1 MKLPAIILLL
11 SVALSG
17 CAGTF
22 EPSKTFLSMK
32 GKITRPQAVMILSKV
47 SGSTGTNGEAVVCQ
61 LGTAYGV
68 DKNTRLEFTESGF
81 SYQAYTK
88 GKFVGEKDGIQ
99 YFEKGYFQ
107 KVIPFDGIRVVRI
120 LPYQGTDCQSVKYG
134 KYDYV
139 IALQNNPFDVALSIA
154 VKENELDKYL
164 AAITSLTDDPRMVQ
178 GVGL

>member
-1 MKLPAIILLL
+1 MKITVILLL

-17 CAGTF
+17 CASSF
-22 EPSKTFLSMK
+22 EPSETFLSMR
-32 GKITRPQAVMILSKV
+32 GKITRPQAVTILNRV
-47 SGSTGTNGEAVVCQ
+47 SSSTGANGGAVVCQ

-68 DKNTRLEFTESGF
+68 DKDTRLEFTETGF

-107 KVIPFDGIRVVRI
+107 KVIPFDDIHVVRI
-120 LPYQGTDCQSVKYG
+120 LSYQGTDCRSVKYG

-139 IALQNNPFDVALSIA
+139 IVLQNNPFTTALSIA
-154 VKENELDKYL
+154 VKENDLDRYL
-164 AAITSLTDDPRMVQ
+164 AAITSLTDNPRMVQ
-178 GVGL
+178 GAGL